1 MKIKDKIFLQEL
13 REQFLQKLVDEWNQK
28 WQSDFDEFQN
38 FEEIINKNAFLE
50 AILVDIELCLFQKL
64 KGQSSKYL
72 FSKDFL
78 RRFIYEYGSKD
89 VRIQSHSRT
98 SIALYLGYESWE
110 NFMSQ
115 NQIDD
120 SQNISINYINID
132 ESFLPVFLK
141 KQSLILDN
149 QSFVDFKEI
158 KPNFRKYFYGFLG
171 LLILLSISFFGCR
184 FWQDRDFTK
193 KDLNNI
199 KFEIIKTVGTY
210 PQAVRIKYDVSSLPN
225 VQDIEI
231 ETGVGKIITTDIV
244 EGYSYVS
251 QKKTDTLS
259 QTYFYPGIY
268 HLALLVNKKVVKN
281 IYHVVYSKPNLWT
294 AWGYGVAYGKEW
306 TTNIKPTNLFIKNG
320 VFHFDSKHLYNE
332 IKSEYDMNNSVHV
345 LTQDFGVNFDSTQFE
360 TRIKNPQ
367 SEGGESCYDME
378 IVFVDNNFNSIDAK
392 FTALGCTDFA
402 ILLAGESY
410 FRMQNARQKNIDLDE
425 FGVNQDEWN
434 VFGFLVKGKVLEVF
448 VNHKLAFKGNFITN
462 EPFAG
467 LVDARITFKGTGSID
482 WVKVSNSYTGKVVYQ
497 TDFDEKNLIADHL
510 E

>member
-28 WQSDFDEFQN
+28 WQPDFDEFLN
-38 FEEIINKNAFLE
+38 FEEIKNKNAFLE

-110 NFMSQ
+110 DFVSQ
-115 NQIDD
+115 NQLDD
-120 SQNISINYINID
+120 SQNVSINYINID

-149 QSFVDFKEI
+149 QSFVDYKEQNV
-158 KPNFRKYFYGFLG
+158 NFRKYFYGFIG
-171 LLILLSISFFGCR
+171 LLIFSSVSFLGFR

-225 VQDIEI
+225 VQDVEI
-231 ETGVGKIITTDIV
+231 ESGVGKIITSSSA

-251 QKKTDTLS
+251 QKKLIP
-259 QTYFYPGIY
+259 F
-268 HLALLVNKKVVKN
+268 L
-281 IYHVVYSKPNLWT
+281 KPISIR
-294 AWGYGVAYGKEW
+294 V
-306 TTNIKPTNLFIKNG
+306 FI
-320 VFHFDSKHLYNE
+320 
-332 IKSEYDMNNSVHV
+332 
-345 LTQDFGVNFDSTQFE
+345 
-360 TRIKNPQ
+360 
-367 SEGGESCYDME
+367 
-378 IVFVDNNFNSIDAK
+378 
-392 FTALGCTDFA
+392 
-402 ILLAGESY
+402 ILHY
-410 FRMQNARQKNIDLDE
+410 
-425 FGVNQDEWN
+425 
-434 VFGFLVKGKVLEVF
+434 
-448 VNHKLAFKGNFITN
+448 
-462 EPFAG
+462 
-467 LVDARITFKGTGSID
+467 
-482 WVKVSNSYTGKVVYQ
+482 
-497 TDFDEKNLIADHL
+497 
-510 E
+510 